1 MGGNKEREK
10 KLILVAEDSTTQ
22 AEQLRTILEEHCY
35 EVKIARNGKE
45 ALLFAQQILP
55 DLLLSDILMP
65 EMDGYALCSEMKR
78 DSRLKEIPV
87 LLVTSLSTPK
97 DIIKGL
103 QCGADSFVRKPY
115 VEDYLLLR
123 IEYILKNYE
132 VRKNETFEIGADIY
146 LRGEKFTITSEKQ
159 QILDLLISTY
169 EEAVRLNQDL
179 EKEVRQRTAA
189 LQDEI
194 LEKKKIED
202 QLFQSQKMEAIGRL
216 AGGIAHDFNN
226 ILTVIIGCAELRLK
240 DETLN
245 EEIRNDLAEIIR
257 AAKRAVVLTKQL
269 LAFSRR
275 QIVQPRPI
283 DLNELVLS
291 MDEMLRRLL
300 GEDIELHTLQSN
312 ENMVVKVDPVQVE
325 QVVLNLAINA
335 RDAMPQGGKLEI
347 EAKRVTLDE
356 VYARDHFEVVPGEYV
371 MIAVS
376 DTGGG
381 MSREVQSH
389 LFEPFFT
396 TKEKGRGTGLGLATS
411 YGIVKQAGGHIGYYS
426 EVGKGTTFKI
436 YLPFV
441 HEKAEPFMKHKVEAV
456 VPRGSETILL
466 VEDDV
471 AVRGVITRGLKDFG
485 YHVLEA
491 GSGKEALILAKNS
504 RDKGIHLLM
513 TDVVMPEMDGKEL
526 AAQAQLVIPGI
537 RVLYASGY
545 TDNSI
550 VKQGILEP
558 DLYFIQKPFSLHDLA
573 RKIREILDAQKTR
586 QAA

>member
-1 MGGNKEREK
+1 M
-10 KLILVAEDSTTQ
+10 
-22 AEQLRTILEEHCY
+22 RTILEEHCY

-87 LLVTSLSTPK
+87 LLVTSLSTTK

-245 EEIRNDLAEIIR
+245 EEIRNDLAEIIQ

-312 ENMVVKVDPVQVE
+312 ENVVVKVDPVQVE

-411 YGIVKQAGGHIGYYS
+411 YGIVKQAGGHIWYYS

-471 AVRGVITRGLKDFG
+471 AVRGVITRGLKGFG

-513 TDVVMPEMDGKEL
+513 TDVVMPEMDGKAL
-526 AAQAQLVIPGI
+526 AARAQLVIPGI

-573 RKIREILDAQKTR
+573 RKIREILDVQETR
-586 QAA
+586 QAT